1 MDLHCFPRSEPADSS
16 RPFPFAVLL
25 IAVLCLTLLPAAA
38 IAQADDDIHR
48 FNRDFQQLIATLYQT
63 AAQRSEDQA
72 SAIDSL
78 AALDTLLK
86 SRITRQ
92 DMIGAAALLRTQ
104 RALLED
110 NIDDRLIFNLIRQQL
125 ELGDRSAARQMYDFI
140 RREGEKSLLS
150 NVAFIFAV
158 DARRQANWPA
168 VVEYSE
174 GIYQDLAENDAA
186 YAQLITGVAL
196 QHLKRHRKALDH
208 YKQIPSTSTYYLA
221 GQLNSAIAYLRQGW
235 WSDARRTI
243 DQAVQNPAGESHRE
257 MINRLNLVLGYA
269 MLQQEYYRDARN
281 AFRRIDLDS
290 RYSNRALLGL
300 ALSAANQTDYIGA
313 LNALNRLR
321 EQSSIDLSVEESR
334 LLLGYVYQK
343 LEQQM
348 TASASYSEA
357 IEYYQARLDHLSGLA
372 QRTDKTAAL
381 LDRIDSQRHLIQL
394 DDTLISYADRY
405 PPAFFTNLLMLDKL
419 QNSLQQSSVSLPASL
434 TQRLR
439 ALNRRG
445 RAILQDVT
453 EQLIAQ
459 RREYLNSY
467 LSQCRYGLANL
478 YDSALQQEP

>member
-1 MDLHCFPRSEPADSS
+1 MDLHCFPRSDLPCYS
-16 RPFPFAVLL
+16 RLFRFAALL
-25 IAVLCLTLLPAAA
+25 IATLWLMLLPGTASS
-38 IAQADDDIHR
+38 QTSDDISR
-48 FNRDFQQLIATLYQT
+48 FNRDFHRLIETLYQT
-63 AAQRSEDQA
+63 AAKHAATQTTP
-72 SAIDSL
+72 IDAL
-78 AALDTLLK
+78 AALDARLK
-86 SRITRQ
+86 SRIASQ
-92 DMIGAAALLRTQ
+92 DLIGAAALLRAQHT
-104 RALLED
+104 LLED
-110 NIDDRLIFNLIRQQL
+110 HIDDRLIFSMMRQQL
-125 ELGDRSAARQMYDFI
+125 QLGDRSAAQRMYDII

-150 NVAFIFAV
+150 NVSFIFAV
-158 DARRQANWPA
+158 DAMRQANWPA
-168 VVEYSE
+168 VIDYSE
-174 GIYQDLAENDAA
+174 GIYQDLAEDDAA
-186 YAQLITGVAL
+186 YARLITGVAL
-196 QHLKRHRKALDH
+196 QHLKQHRKALDH
-208 YKQIPSTSTYYLA
+208 YKQIPPTSTYYLA

-243 DQAVQNPAGESHRE
+243 DKAVQNPVGETHRE

-300 ALSAANQTDYIGA
+300 ALSAANQTDYVGA

-357 IEYYQARLDHLSGLA
+357 IEYYQGRLDHLGSLA
-372 QRTDKTAAL
+372 QHTDKTTTL
-381 LDRIDSQRHLIQL
+381 LDRIDPQRHLIRL
-394 DDTLISYADRY
+394 DDTLISYADRF
-405 PPAFFTNLLMLDKL
+405 PPAFFSNLLMLDKL
-419 QNSLQQSSVSLPASL
+419 QHSLQQSSVSLPASL

-439 ALNRRG
+439 ALNSRG
-445 RAILQDVT
+445 RTILQDVT
-453 EQLIAQ
+453 EQLVAQ

-467 LSQCRYGLANL
+467 LSQCRYGLASL